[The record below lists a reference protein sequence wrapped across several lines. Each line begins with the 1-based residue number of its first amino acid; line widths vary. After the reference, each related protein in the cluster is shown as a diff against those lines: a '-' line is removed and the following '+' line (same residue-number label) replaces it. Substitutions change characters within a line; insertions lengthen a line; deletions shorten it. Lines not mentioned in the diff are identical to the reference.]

1 MSKQKILASLG
12 IVSFAG
18 TLVVNALANLLPI
31 NGLNTG
37 QVSGRYPN
45 LFTPD
50 GTTFLIWNV
59 IYLLLAGFV
68 VLAWSRRHL
77 SVVQQVLP
85 WFIGTNVL
93 NMTWILVWHH
103 LLIEVSMLIMLTLL
117 TVLARIFVTI
127 HAARLADW
135 KEKTFIRL
143 AFVCYLA
150 WICVATIANTAALL
164 VSFQWQGGPLS
175 PQTWTV
181 LMMIVAASLA
191 CWMAWRYN
199 VPAFI
204 LVVMWALLGI
214 YLRWRH
220 TEFTGLIYTAMALI
234 LALGAAFIAL
244 SRKTREVKP
253 GRA

>member
-1 MSKQKILASLG
+1 MSKQKLLAGLA

-18 TLVVNALANLLPI
+18 TIVVNALANLLPI

-37 QVSGRYPN
+37 EVSDRYPS

-59 IYLLLAGFV
+59 IYLLLGGFV
-68 VLAWSRRHL
+68 ILAWRRRHL
-77 SVVQQVLP
+77 SVVQRVLP

-93 NMTWILVWHH
+93 NMMWIVVWHY
-103 LLIEVSMLIMLTLL
+103 LLIEVSVLIMLMLL
-117 TVLARIFVTI
+117 TVLARIFVTLS
-127 HAARLADW
+127 AARLADW
-135 KEKTFIRL
+135 KEKVFIRL
-143 AFVCYLA
+143 PFVCYLA

-164 VSFQWQGGPLS
+164 VSYRWQGEPLS
-175 PQTWTV
+175 PQVWTV
-181 LMMIVAASLA
+181 VMMIVAAGLA
-191 CWMAWRYN
+191 FFMAWRYQA
-199 VPAFI
+199 PAFI

-220 TEFTGLIYTAMALI
+220 TELTGLIYSAMALI
-234 LALGAAFIAL
+234 LALGAAFIAI
-244 SRKTREVKP
+244 SRKPGQVNT